1 MLEINDPL
9 VIEFRGNDLFYTS
22 DKFVSYFPNGDF
34 MRPIKSGTTWEVL
47 VKRIEK
53 EGTIIH
59 VIVSDYHSELGI
71 RSFQNEIGNVLHKI
85 SFVELS
91 TGTIISQFDR
101 GGSSR
106 KWPQISNIQ
115 RDIPEKAPLISSFET
130 PKMYTPS
137 VPSVERVQLTIQ
149 AEIQDLKFL
158 DGEVHY
164 ESDVKRAK
172 NKVELVIHDE
182 AIQEAFGNIKP
193 YICKC
198 LRKKSIKI
206 IAEVEIG
213 IDRTGR
219 CITAHSPEL
228 AVFLRRDIEEIRT
241 DLLMEQF
248 FESSSEAQGFV
259 EVGTLTAI
267 VEELGGEELNPKALI
282 QNLQKQ
288 KTAKHAMELNYLA
301 ERHRNPEMKLHFLK
315 EAMSFLFLVEGRNR
329 FHLVLEVYD
338 KTFATYIWH
347 CSKDSKSLE
356 ATVNAVKGD
365 AGMLASGNR
374 QAYKSG
380 KSQTDFKAIQHR
392 YEGDRNQNFENWK
405 QSFDEACD

>member
-1 MLEINDPL
+1 MRMLETNEPL
-9 VIEFRGNDLFYTS
+9 ILEFRGNHLYYTS
-22 DKFVSYFPNGDF
+22 EKYVTYFPGDDF
-34 MRPIKSGTTWEVL
+34 HHPIKSGTRWEVS
-47 VKRIEK
+47 VKRIE
-53 EGTIIH
+53 GNTLR
-59 VIVSDYHSELGI
+59 VNVTDYHSQYGI
-71 RSFQNEIGNVLHKI
+71 RSFQNDIENVFEKI
-85 SFVELS
+85 SFGDLS
-91 TGTIISQFDR
+91 TDTLLRQFDR
-101 GGSSR
+101 TGASGKRPKSSGA
-106 KWPQISNIQ
+106 PQVRSGEVPSIS
-115 RDIPEKAPLISSFET
+115 PLEKPKVYEPL
-130 PKMYTPS
+130 
-137 VPSVERVQLTIQ
+137 VPSVKRVPVNLQV
-149 AEIQDLKFL
+149 EIEDLKFQ
-158 DGEVHY
+158 DNTVSCEISVQG
-164 ESDVKRAK
+164 AK

-206 IAEVEIG
+206 FAEVEIG

-259 EVGTLTAI
+259 EVDTLTAI
-267 VEELGGEELNPKALI
+267 VEELGGEQLNPKTLI
-282 QNLQKQ
+282 QNLQKRQ
-288 KTAKHAMELNYLA
+288 TAKHALELNYLA

-380 KSQTDFKAIQHR
+380 KSQADFKAIQHR
-392 YEGDRNQNFENWK
+392 YEGERNQNFENWK
-405 QSFDEACD
+405 QSFNEACD